1 MATTNPQVEFHTLT
15 LKQDDTSLP
24 SALTEHLTKLK
35 TDNSIRSIHRG
46 KQIEH
51 PTRWSVIIV
60 TTTPGRDAASSW
72 AATLGNTLLDSR
84 SIVITAPGVRGN
96 LAAALDA
103 PCTEVFTCHG
113 VDDGFLDANMKPF
126 AEGVDKGRPD
136 GFHGLAYG
144 EFDQPADGDLA
155 AGPAV
160 RILLGWDSKEAHLAQ
175 RGEGKGR
182 PNIDLAVSWREM
194 AGKTWG

>member
-1 MATTNPQVEFHTLT
+1 MATTTNPQVEFHTLT
-15 LKQDDTSLP
+15 LEQDDTTLP
-24 SALTEHLTKLK
+24 SALTEHLTRLKK
-35 TDNSIRSIHRG
+35 TDNSIQSIHLG
-46 KQIEH
+46 KHIEQ

-60 TTTPGRDAASSW
+60 TTAGRDAASSRPP
-72 AATLGNTLLDSR
+72 TLDSTLPDSR
-84 SIVITAPGVRGN
+84 SLAITLPGVRGN

-126 AEGVDKGRPD
+126 AKGVDEGRPD

-144 EFDQPADGDLA
+144 EFDQPAAGGDLP

-182 PNIDLAVSWREM
+182 RMISCCVMGDGRN
-194 AGKTWG
+194 